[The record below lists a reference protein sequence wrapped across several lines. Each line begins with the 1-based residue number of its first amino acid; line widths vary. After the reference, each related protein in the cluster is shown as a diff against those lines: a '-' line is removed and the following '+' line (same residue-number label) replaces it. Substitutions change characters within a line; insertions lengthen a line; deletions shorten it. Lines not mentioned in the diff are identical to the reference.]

1 MFLALRCRG
10 NSWTRLPA
18 ARSGRLFGRFRVW
31 NKKPQRCFAGVLA
44 GKADGG
50 NGSPREPVPTDPLS
64 SEEQSVVRPGRS
76 PGLRGV
82 NPAYSGASAA
92 ASHRLPYSPLR
103 RAVEGAPG
111 RANIQL
117 SKWQMTL
124 PEPRRRVNGGF
135 AGLLPSWF
143 FAASQRLSR
152 GRGNYRHRR
161 FVACHPELDSGS
173 VGVPRRAT
181 MTGRSALDTGTGF
194 GRDG

>member
-1 MFLALRCRG
+1 MGAPSG
-10 NSWTRLPA
+10 GPVGPA
-18 ARSGRLFGRFRVW
+18 IGRFRVW
-31 NKKPQRCFAGVLA
+31 NKKPQRCFAGVMA

-124 PEPRRRVNGGF
+124 PEPRRRVNG
-135 AGLLPSWF
+135 
-143 FAASQRLSR
+143 
-152 GRGNYRHRR
+152 
-161 FVACHPELDSGS
+161 
-173 VGVPRRAT
+173 
-181 MTGRSALDTGTGF
+181 TGRLLRHSHAGGNVDSHLKCNTLFQNVSAGVW
-194 GRDG
+194 